1 MFTENG
7 KEVRVCKNFFLKT
20 LAISHGPVDKA
31 LAGLNDV
38 SGIFNSSDMRGR
50 KEPGNKTA
58 PELIAQVKSHI
69 ERFST
74 MGSHYCR
81 KSTKRKYL
89 DSKLS
94 ISKMYDLYF
103 EKCGNNGNEKHV
115 SQIIYRRIFCQN
127 YNLSFFQP
135 KKDQCL
141 ICENFE
147 KNKND
152 PHKAATLK
160 AEYEAHIRRRDEANM
175 AKAAD
180 KSHAGE
186 VGHFVRATF
195 DLQSVLQIPCSEVS
209 QMYYSRKLCAYNL
222 TVYESAP
229 PNNAHCFAWSEI
241 NGQRGS
247 CEIGTGLLTWIR
259 LLPAQ
264 VTRVSLW
271 SDTCRGQN
279 RNQYIA
285 ALFLFIV
292 RTTRLEV
299 LVHKFLEKGHS
310 YMECDSMD
318 SAIESIK
325 KRMTV
330 FSMNDWLNIFRLA
343 RSKRN
348 RNKKSECYT
357 VKELLFSD
365 FVDHKALASQ
375 IIKNRTIDTDSNK
388 VNWLKIKLMKYEKEQ
403 PDSILF
409 KYNHSDEEFKTL
421 IVRGRGRNTVM
432 PYTLSSLYQGQL
444 PISEIKKT
452 DLLKMCVT
460 LRLYHPSVT
469 SGIKHCPLIKKKRK
483 MWPLNHQRSAQIQK
497 KMNNFFVPILF

>member
-1 MFTENG
+1 MSTASSGSVGIKCDQNLQSLSDIEITDDATDKENNENLGNRIVGESYIETTDGATEIENDRNLQNLSKFETTNDASGLDNDQNLQNLSDIETTDGVAAIESDQNVQNLSDIETSDEYVPNTSESSSSDSEQAAAPEKRSRWKKSNPQKWKVNEIVNKRKSGLPYKSKTGRMQNAKKPKQIDCSNCRYKCTANLDFQFRETVCSEFWQLNYDRQKDFILRCVQSNPPKTQRIRTGTGVRKESSRIYKFTENG

-69 ERFST
+69 ESFPT
-74 MGSHYCR
+74 MGSHHCR

-89 DSKLS
+89 DSTLS
-94 ISKMYDLYF
+94 ISKMYDLYL
-103 EKCGNNGNEKHV
+103 EKCRNNGNEKHV
-115 SQIIYRRIFCQN
+115 SQITYRRIFCQN

-186 VGHFVRATF
+186 VGHFVSATF

-222 TVYESAP
+222 TV
-229 PNNAHCFAWSEI
+229 
-241 NGQRGS
+241 
-247 CEIGTGLLTWIR
+247 
-259 LLPAQ
+259 
-264 VTRVSLW
+264 
-271 SDTCRGQN
+271 
-279 RNQYIA
+279 
-285 ALFLFIV
+285 
-292 RTTRLEV
+292 
-299 LVHKFLEKGHS
+299 
-310 YMECDSMD
+310 
-318 SAIESIK
+318 
-325 KRMTV
+325 
-330 FSMNDWLNIFRLA
+330 
-343 RSKRN
+343 
-348 RNKKSECYT
+348 
-357 VKELLFSD
+357 
-365 FVDHKALASQ
+365 
-375 IIKNRTIDTDSNK
+375 
-388 VNWLKIKLMKYEKEQ
+388 
-403 PDSILF
+403 
-409 KYNHSDEEFKTL
+409 
-421 IVRGRGRNTVM
+421 
-432 PYTLSSLYQGQL
+432 
-444 PISEIKKT
+444 
-452 DLLKMCVT
+452 
-460 LRLYHPSVT
+460 
-469 SGIKHCPLIKKKRK
+469 
-483 MWPLNHQRSAQIQK
+483 
-497 KMNNFFVPILF
+497 